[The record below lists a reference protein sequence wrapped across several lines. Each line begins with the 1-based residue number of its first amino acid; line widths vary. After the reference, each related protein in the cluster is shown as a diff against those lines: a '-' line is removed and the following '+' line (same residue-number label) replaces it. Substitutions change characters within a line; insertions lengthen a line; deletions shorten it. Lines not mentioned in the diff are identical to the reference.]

1 MSKHASR
8 PLPESLGLPRTGV
21 DSHAHLDSEELWPDF
36 EGVLT
41 RAARAGVAR
50 IGQVFLG
57 HAAYAARRE
66 HMGARPELFFI
77 LGVHP
82 SDGLELRG
90 REAEEWKALALDFE
104 ADPRLRAVGEI
115 GLDYHWPDC
124 PPETQ
129 KRIFRAQLGLAREL
143 DRPVVI
149 HSRDAFA
156 DTLDI
161 LDDEGFA
168 GRPLLWHCF
177 GGDSAAAGAILER
190 GWHISVP
197 GPVSYPANSALREAL
212 RRIPAGRLL
221 LETDCPY
228 LAPVPWR
235 GTRNEPAL
243 AAFTAQV
250 LAAERGEDPA
260 GLWTRC
266 GRNALRF
273 FGLETEDG
281 GPSREGRAE
290 QDPC

>member
-1 MSKHASR
+1 MSKQQTR
-8 PLPESLGLPRTGV
+8 PLPASLGLPRTGV

-36 EGVLT
+36 EGVLE
-41 RAARAGVAR
+41 RAAQAGVAR

-57 HAAYAARRE
+57 HAAYAARHERMAA
-66 HMGARPELFFI
+66 HPELFFI

-82 SDGLELRG
+82 SDGLELSR
-90 REAEEWKALALDFE
+90 REEEEWKALALDFE
-104 ADPRLRAVGEI
+104 NDQRLRAVGEI

-124 PPETQ
+124 PPEVQ
-129 KRIFRAQLGLAREL
+129 KRLFRAQLGLARDL
-143 DRPVVI
+143 NRPVVI

-156 DTLDI
+156 DTLAL
-161 LDDEGFA
+161 LDEEGFA

-212 RRIPAGRLL
+212 RLIPPERLL
-221 LETDCPY
+221 LETDCPF

-235 GTRNEPAL
+235 GTHNEPAL
-243 AAFTAQV
+243 AVFTARV
-250 LAAERGEDPA
+250 VALERGEDLA

-273 FGLETEDG
+273 FGLEGEG
-281 GPSREGRAE
+281 GGA
-290 QDPC
+290 

>member
-1 MSKHASR
+1 MSKQHTR
-8 PLPESLGLPRTGV
+8 PLPASLGLPRTGV
-21 DSHAHLDSEELWPDF
+21 DSHAHLDSDELWADF
-36 EGVLT
+36 EGVLE
-41 RAARAGVAR
+41 RAAQAGVAR

-57 HAAYAARRE
+57 HAAYVARHERMAA
-66 HMGARPELFFI
+66 HPELFFI

-82 SDGLELRG
+82 SDGLELQG
-90 REAEEWKALALDFE
+90 REAEEWKALSLDFE
-104 ADPRLRAVGEI
+104 RDPRLRAVGEI

-124 PPETQ
+124 PPELQ
-129 KRIFRAQLGLAREL
+129 KRLFRAQLRLARDL

-156 DTLDI
+156 DTLAL
-161 LDDEGFA
+161 LDEEGFA

-190 GWHISVP
+190 GWHISLP

-212 RRIPAGRLL
+212 RLIPAERLL

-243 AAFTAQV
+243 TVFTAQV
-250 LAAERGEDPA
+250 AALERGEDLA
-260 GLWTRC
+260 ALWTRC

-273 FGLETEDG
+273 FGLEGE
-281 GPSREGRAE
+281 GPFS
-290 QDPC
+290 

>member
-1 MSKHASR
+1 MSRQHAR

-41 RAARAGVAR
+41 RAAQAGVAR

-66 HMGARPELFFI
+66 RMAARPELFFI

-82 SDGLELRG
+82 SDGLEISG
-90 REAEEWKALALDFE
+90 REEEEWKALARDFE
-104 ADPRLRAVGEI
+104 HDPRLRAVGEI

-129 KRIFRAQLGLAREL
+129 KRIFRAQLGLARDL
-143 DRPVVI
+143 DRPVVV

-156 DTLDI
+156 DTLAI
-161 LDDEGFA
+161 LDEEGFA

-177 GGDSAAAGAILER
+177 GGDSAAAGAILDR
-190 GWHISVP
+190 GWHISIP
-197 GPVSYPANSALREAL
+197 GPVSYAANSALREAL
-212 RRIPAGRLL
+212 RLIPAERLL

-228 LAPVPWR
+228 LAPAPWR

-243 AAFTAQV
+243 AVFTAQV
-250 LAAERGEDPA
+250 AARERDEDLI

-273 FGLETEDG
+273 FGLEADG
-281 GPSREGRAE
+281 GA
-290 QDPC
+290 

>member
-1 MSKHASR
+1 MSSKQRENRSNPAG
-8 PLPESLGLPRTGV
+8 LGLPRTGV
-21 DSHAHLDSEELWPDF
+21 DSHAHLDSDELWPDF
-36 EGVLT
+36 DDVLA
-41 RAARAGVAR
+41 RAAAAGVAR

-66 HMGARPELFFI
+66 VMAARPELFFI

-82 SDGLELRG
+82 SDGLALDG
-90 REAEEWKALALDFE
+90 REEAEWEALAE
-104 ADPRLRAVGEI
+104 AFRRDERLRAVGEI

-124 PPETQ
+124 PPAVQ
-129 KRIFRAQLGLAREL
+129 HRIFRAQLRLARAL

-156 DTLDI
+156 DTLAV
-161 LDDEGFA
+161 LDEEGFA

-177 GGDSAAAGAILER
+177 GGDAAAAATILGR

-197 GPVSYPANSALREAL
+197 GPVTYPANAALREAV
-212 RRIPAGRLL
+212 RIIPADRLL

-228 LAPVPWR
+228 LAPKPWR

-243 AAFTAQV
+243 SVFTADAV
-250 LAAERGEDPA
+250 AFERGEDPA
-260 GLWTRC
+260 ELWTRC

-273 FGLETEDG
+273 FGLQ
-281 GPSREGRAE
+281 P
-290 QDPC
+290 